1 MDSRSRTRFVS
12 IMWLVWTAVC
22 GAVLSLA
29 GVFLY
34 LNPQI
39 PTAETYR
46 HVRIE
51 TPLRVFAEGGQ
62 LMAEFGERRVIPLTI
77 ADVPPLFIRALL
89 DTEDKRFYSHGGV
102 DFISLLNDSI
112 ELLVNRE
119 IKSGASTI
127 TMQLAKNISF
137 SPEQTFIRKFKEM
150 LLALKIERE
159 LTKDQI
165 LELYFNVIPF
175 GKRAYGAQAAAFTY
189 YGRPLIQLDVAQLA
203 MLAGI
208 PQAPTAG
215 NPINGPERAM
225 KRRNL
230 VLGRMLEQGS
240 ITQEQ
245 YDTAVNSPNTAT
257 VHERD
262 LDIAAPYASE
272 WVRQQLVGRY
282 GADVYA
288 SGYEAITT
296 VDAHLQD
303 VATRAVRDGVFR
315 YDRRHGYRGPTAHV
329 DLPAEADAKR
339 IAIQLALVP
348 YPPHVGLE
356 SGVVIG
362 VEGTDFSAMRAN
374 GETVSVGSEGYK
386 WASRL
391 IDANNRGAPPTKAA
405 DVVALGDLVW
415 LREAKEGW
423 TLSQMPEIEATIIAM
438 NPTNGA
444 VKAIVG
450 GFDFGANQYNHA
462 LQASRQPGSGFK
474 PFVYSAAL
482 DSGVTPATIFMDAP
496 LVFEDENLET
506 TYRPKNDGSRF
517 NGPTRLREALYRS
530 INLVS
535 IRVLLAVGAGP
546 AVDYVK
552 RFGFDTT
559 NFPRNTQLAIGGGTM
574 GVTPVQMVRAYATF
588 ANGGYLVDP
597 NILKEVR
604 NMTGETIYKP
614 RYPVVCSDCPAPPP
628 VENITDQ
635 SSPATVAESDAPIPA
650 PRVLDEGNAF
660 IMNSM
665 LQDVI
670 RRGTAIRAKSLNRND
685 LAGKTGTTNE
695 ADTWFNGYQKNLVA
709 TVWVGFSDHR
719 PVGDNEYGSN
729 SPLPI
734 WMDFMKAAL
743 EGVPEE
749 TRQQPSDVV
758 TLKIDP
764 KSGEPAPPD
773 QQNAIFEY
781 FLADHAPTSRP
792 TSQTNTEANSKQPVR
807 PIDLF

>member
-1 MDSRSRTRFVS
+1 
-12 IMWLVWTAVC
+12 
-22 GAVLSLA
+22 
-29 GVFLY
+29 
-34 LNPQI
+34 
-39 PTAETYR
+39 
-46 HVRIE
+46 
-51 TPLRVFAEGGQ
+51 
-62 LMAEFGERRVIPLTI
+62 MAEFGERRVIPLTL
-77 ADVPPLFIRALL
+77 ADVPPLFIHALL

-165 LELYFNVIPF
+165 LELYFNVVPF

-189 YGRPLIQLDVAQLA
+189 YGRPLNQLDVAQLA

-215 NPINGPERAM
+215 NPINGLERAM

-230 VLGRMLEQGS
+230 VLSRMLEQGS

-245 YDTAVNSPNTAT
+245 YDVAVNSPNTAT

-272 WVRQQLVGRY
+272 WVRQQLLARY
-282 GADVYA
+282 GAEVYS
-288 SGYEAITT
+288 SGYEAMTT
-296 VDAHLQD
+296 IDAHLQD
-303 VATRAVRDGVFR
+303 VATKAVRDGVFR
-315 YDRRHGYRGPTAHV
+315 YDRRHGFRGPVAHTDV
-329 DLPAEADAKR
+329 PADPGAKR
-339 IAIQLALVP
+339 IAVQNALVP

-356 SGVVIG
+356 AGVVVAVDG
-362 VEGTDFSAMRAN
+362 ASFSAMRAN
-374 GETVSVGSEGYK
+374 GETVSIGLDGYK
-386 WASRL
+386 WAAHL
-391 IDANNRGAPPTKAA
+391 IDANSRAAPPTKAA
-405 DVVALGDLVW
+405 DVVATGDVVW
-415 LREAKEGW
+415 LKQFKEGW
-423 TLSQMPEIEATIIAM
+423 TLSQMPDIQATLIAM
-438 NPTNGA
+438 NPANGA

-450 GFDFGANQYNHA
+450 GFDFSANQFNHA

-535 IRVLLAVGAGP
+535 IRVLMAVGAGP
-546 AVDYVK
+546 VLDYVK

-559 NFPRNTQLAIGGGTM
+559 DFPRNTQLAIGGGTM
-574 GVTPVQMVRAYATF
+574 GVTPIQMVRAYATF

-604 NMTGETIYKP
+604 NLAGETIYKA
-614 RYPVVCSDCPAPPP
+614 RYPEVCAECP
-628 VENITDQ
+628 Q
-635 SSPATVAESDAPIPA
+635 PATPPAEDQPTQDVAANSSGPIPA

-709 TVWVGFSDHR
+709 SVWVGFSDHR

-734 WMDFMKAAL
+734 WMDFMKVAL

-764 KSGEPAPPD
+764 RTGEPASPD
-773 QQNAIFEY
+773 QQNALFEY
-781 FLADHAPTSRP
+781 FLADHTPTARAS
-792 TSQTNTEANSKQPVR
+792 SQTTTDIDSKQPVR

>member
-1 MDSRSRTRFVS
+1 
-12 IMWLVWTAVC
+12 
-22 GAVLSLA
+22 
-29 GVFLY
+29 
-34 LNPQI
+34 
-39 PTAETYR
+39 
-46 HVRIE
+46 
-51 TPLRVFAEGGQ
+51 
-62 LMAEFGERRVIPLTI
+62 MAEFGERRVIPLTLS
-77 ADVPPLFIRALL
+77 DVPPLFIHALL

-165 LELYFNVIPF
+165 LELYFNVVPF

-189 YGRPLIQLDVAQLA
+189 YGRPLNQLDVAQLA

-215 NPINGPERAM
+215 NPINGPERAI

-230 VLGRMLEQGS
+230 VLSRMLEQGS
-240 ITQEQ
+240 ITPEQ
-245 YDTAVNSPNTAT
+245 YDVAVNSPNTAT

-272 WVRQQLVGRY
+272 WVRQQLVVRY
-282 GADVYA
+282 GADVYS

-296 VDAHLQD
+296 IDAHLQE
-303 VATRAVRDGVFR
+303 VATKAVRDGVFR
-315 YDRRHGYRGPTAHV
+315 YDRRHGFRGPVAHA
-329 DLPAEADAKR
+329 DLPDDPDAKR
-339 IAIQLALVP
+339 IAVQTALVP

-356 SGVVIG
+356 AGVVVAVDG
-362 VEGTDFSAMRAN
+362 PAFSAMRAN
-374 GETVSVGSEGYK
+374 GETVSIGLDGYK
-386 WASRL
+386 WAAHL
-391 IDANNRGAPPTKAA
+391 IDANSRAAPPTKAA
-405 DVVALGDLVW
+405 DVVATGDVVW
-415 LREAKEGW
+415 LKQFKEGW
-423 TLSQMPEIEATIIAM
+423 TLSQMPDIQATLIAM
-438 NPTNGA
+438 NPANGA

-450 GFDFGANQYNHA
+450 GFDFSANQFNHA

-482 DSGVTPATIFMDAP
+482 DRGVTPATIFMDAP

-535 IRVLLAVGAGP
+535 IRVLMAVGAGP
-546 AVDYVK
+546 VVDYVK

-559 NFPRNTQLAIGGGTM
+559 DFPRNTQLAIGGGTM
-574 GVTPVQMVRAYATF
+574 GVTPIQMVRAYATF
-588 ANGGYLVDP
+588 ANGGYLVEP

-604 NMTGETIYKP
+604 NLTGETIYKA
-614 RYPVVCSDCPAPPP
+614 RYPEVCAECPQPVATPGADQPPP
-628 VENITDQ
+628 D
-635 SSPATVAESDAPIPA
+635 VAADTSGPIPA

-709 TVWVGFSDHR
+709 SVWVGFSDHR

-734 WMDFMKAAL
+734 WMDFMKVAL
-743 EGVPEE
+743 DGVPEE

-764 KSGEPAPPD
+764 RTGEPASPD
-773 QQNAIFEY
+773 QQNALFEY
-781 FLADHAPTSRP
+781 FLADHAPTTRAS
-792 TSQTNTEANSKQPVR
+792 SQTTTDIDSKQPVR

>member
-1 MDSRSRTRFVS
+1 
-12 IMWLVWTAVC
+12 
-22 GAVLSLA
+22 
-29 GVFLY
+29 
-34 LNPQI
+34 
-39 PTAETYR
+39 
-46 HVRIE
+46 
-51 TPLRVFAEGGQ
+51 
-62 LMAEFGERRVIPLTI
+62 MAEFGERRVIPLTL
-77 ADVPPLFIRALL
+77 ADVPPLFIHALL
-89 DTEDKRFYSHGGV
+89 DTEDKRFYWHGGV

-112 ELLVNRE
+112 ELLVHRE
-119 IKSGASTI
+119 IRSGASTI

-159 LTKDQI
+159 LSKDQI
-165 LELYFNVIPF
+165 LELYFNVVPF

-189 YGRPLIQLDVAQLA
+189 YGRPLNQLDVAQLA

-230 VLGRMLEQGS
+230 VLSRMLEQDS

-245 YDTAVNSPNTAT
+245 YDIAVNSPNTAT

-272 WVRQQLVGRY
+272 WVRQQLVSRY
-282 GADVYA
+282 GADVYS
-288 SGYEAITT
+288 SGYEATTT
-296 VDAHLQD
+296 VDAHLQG

-315 YDRRHGYRGPTAHV
+315 YDRRHGFRGAVAHI
-329 DLPAEADAKR
+329 DLPEDTVARR
-339 IAIQLALVP
+339 IEVQNALVP
-348 YPPHVGLE
+348 YPSHVGLE
-356 SGVVIG
+356 SGVVVAVDG
-362 VEGTDFSAMRAN
+362 LDFSAMRAN
-374 GETVSVGSEGYK
+374 GETVSIGLEGYK
-386 WASRL
+386 WASRQ
-391 IDANNRGAPPTKAA
+391 IDANSRGAPPTKAT
-405 DVVALGDLVW
+405 DVVAPGDVVW
-415 LREAKEGW
+415 LRQLKEGW
-423 TLSQMPEIEATIIAM
+423 TLSQMPEIQATIVAM
-438 NPTNGA
+438 NPANGA

-450 GFDFGANQYNHA
+450 GFDFAANQYNHA

-482 DSGVTPATIFMDAP
+482 ASGVTPATIFMDAP
-496 LVFEDENLET
+496 LVFEDENMET

-546 AVDYVK
+546 VVDYVK

-559 NFPRNTQLAIGGGTM
+559 DFPRNTQLAIGGGTM
-574 GVTPVQMVRAYATF
+574 GVTPVQMARAYATF
-588 ANGGYLVDP
+588 ANGGYLIEP

-604 NMTGETIYKP
+604 NMSGETIYKA
-614 RYPVVCSDCPAPPP
+614 RYPEVCAECPQPDPTVVGEAAPT
-628 VENITDQ
+628 E
-635 SSPATVAESDAPIPA
+635 VAVNPDAPIPA

-709 TVWVGFSDHR
+709 SVWVGFSDHR

-734 WMDFMKAAL
+734 WMDFMKVAL
-743 EGVPEE
+743 DGVPED
-749 TRQQPSDVV
+749 TRQLPSDVV
-758 TLKIDP
+758 TLRIDP
-764 KSGEPAPPD
+764 RTGEPASPD
-773 QQNAIFEY
+773 QQNALFEY
-781 FLADHAPTSRP
+781 FLADHTPTTRAS
-792 TSQTNTEANSKQPVR
+792 SQATTDVDSKQPVR
-807 PIDLF
+807 PIDIF